1 MPAAN
6 ELKKGHIVEINGH
19 YYQVKNVDAKSPS
32 SRGASTLYKIRFNQV
47 PGGRKLEGSYTAND
61 QFPAVALQRREAS
74 FLYRDG
80 NLFTFMDSEDY
91 TQYSLGEDEL
101 DSQIEY
107 LLDGLEGIML
117 LVVDDQPL
125 AIELPQSVI
134 MEVVETS
141 PAIKGASASARTK
154 PARTPTGLEVQVPE
168 YLEQGEKIRINTE
181 TGKFMSRA

>member
-6 ELKKGHIVEINGH
+6 ELKKGQIVEINGH
-19 YYQVKNVDAKSPS
+19 YYQVKNFEAKSPS
-32 SRGASTLYKIRFNQV
+32 SRGAQTLYKIRFNQV

-61 QFPAVALQRREAS
+61 QFPQIDMQRREAS

-91 TQYSLGEDEL
+91 SQYTLGGEEL
-101 DSQIEY
+101 EGQLEY
-107 LLDGLEGIML
+107 LLDGMEGIVL
-117 LVVDDQPL
+117 LIVDDQPL
-125 AIELPQSVI
+125 AMELPQSVV

-141 PAIKGASASARTK
+141 PAIKGATAAARTK
-154 PARTPTGLEVQVPE
+154 LAKTPTGLEVQVPE
-168 YLEQGEKIRINTE
+168 YLEQGEMIKINTE